1 MNLTLRVFPASP
13 LLRVELTGGYSRAE
27 AQETIDPALE
37 VLIHQ
42 SSREVRVGLRQG
54 KGNPSTMDRYAFS
67 VALAEKL
74 NKACRWAI

>member
-1 MNLTLRVFPASP
+1 MNLTLRVFPAYH
-13 LLRVELTGGYSRAE
+13 LLRVEVTGDFSRAK
-27 AQETIDPALE
+27 ALETIEPTLE

-42 SSREVRVGLRQG
+42 SSREVRVGLRQV